1 MSEVKVYR
9 SHADR
14 FAGCSRGGVAMTFA
28 LSAIVVVLAIGAAV
42 DCSIIRNARQRMQ
55 DAADSAVLNAASLPG
70 NTPDTTRQAMADS
83 VFTNNFH
90 GGDVAVASKVLTN
103 LSDTSTVQLKYA
115 VSGQVKGYFS
125 GLLGK
130 TGYDIAV
137 TADSLSRLQKSEIAL
152 VLDSTGSMS
161 ANNKMTNLKASV
173 DSMLAGMVDASGKN
187 TSGTKVAVV
196 PFNTQVRIAPGTGLS
211 YVDYGTEGTSESC
224 SGLNGYVCSVAWD
237 VTDKVCANASD
248 INACRSTA
256 KGWYTIT
263 TSNGNTY
270 YTVNY
275 HAYETVSG
283 GYKVYTVSETY
294 YTYTQQVYTAPY
306 SYTDETG
313 THAVAGGYS
322 TQTVFKYVSQAS
334 DAQTSPSL
342 GQYNATPQG
351 STAAIA
357 SGNLTW
363 SVSNSNGYGASSAS
377 MTTTTSNGVKRVYSY
392 PAAAATQSNWL
403 GCVID
408 RTQPY
413 DTQADAP
420 TAAVPATLY
429 PARPCTYT
437 SLQPV
442 QGLNDNIGSV
452 RNFVKTLQP
461 GGDTN
466 ITIGVQWGMEVLS
479 PSQPFTGGVDF
490 QNDITHKYMI
500 VVTDGTNTANRWT
513 TSQASVDARTA
524 LACTNA
530 KALGIT
536 IFVIN
541 VVDGNST
548 LLQNCASKPE
558 YFYNLSNSSQINTAL
573 SNVFEAIK
581 KTRLSG

>member
-1 MSEVKVYR
+1 MFKVKAYR
-9 SHADR
+9 KTEGFVR
-14 FAGCSRGGVAMTFA
+14 CNRGGVAMTFA
-28 LSAIVVVLAIGAAV
+28 LSALAIAFAIGAAV

-55 DAADSAVLNAASLPG
+55 DAADSAVLNAATLPG
-70 NTPDTTRQAMADS
+70 NTPDATRQAMADA
-83 VFTNNFH
+83 VFVNNFNNS
-90 GGDVAVASKVLTN
+90 DVSVATKVLTN

-130 TGYDIAV
+130 TGYDVAV

-161 ANNKMTNLKASV
+161 LSNKMTNLKSSV
-173 DSMLAGMVDASGKN
+173 DSMLASMVDASGNN

-196 PFNTQVRIAPGTGLS
+196 PFNTQVRIAPGAGLS
-211 YVDYGTEGTSESC
+211 YIDYGTEGTSEGC
-224 SGLNGYVCSVAWD
+224 SGLNSYVCSVAWD
-237 VTDKVCANASD
+237 VADKVCAGATD
-248 INACRSTA
+248 MTACRATE
-256 KGWYTIT
+256 KGWYT
-263 TSNGNTY
+263 TSTSSGNTY

-275 HAYETVSG
+275 HAYEAVSG
-283 GYKVYTVSETY
+283 GYKVYTVTETY
-294 YTYTQQVYTAPY
+294 YTYTQTTYTAPY
-306 SYTDETG
+306 TYTDETG
-313 THAVAGGYS
+313 THSVAGGNS
-322 TQTVFKYVSQAS
+322 TSTVFKYLSQAS
-334 DAQTSPSL
+334 DAQTAPSL
-342 GQYNATPQG
+342 STYNTTPTG
-351 STAAIA
+351 STAAI
-357 SGNLTW
+357 SSSNMTW
-363 SVSNSNGYGASSAS
+363 NVSNSGGYGASAAS
-377 MTTTTSNGVKRVYSY
+377 TATTTSNGVKRVYSY

-403 GCVID
+403 GCIID

-420 TAAVPATLY
+420 NASVPATLY

-490 QNDITHKYMI
+490 TNDVTHKYMI